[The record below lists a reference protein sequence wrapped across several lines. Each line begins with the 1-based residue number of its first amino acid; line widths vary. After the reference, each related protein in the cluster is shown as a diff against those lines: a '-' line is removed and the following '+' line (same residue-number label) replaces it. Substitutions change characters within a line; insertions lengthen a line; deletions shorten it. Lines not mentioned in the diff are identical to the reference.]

1 MGFLADPQ
9 PLGDNASAPVPDPKL
24 YSTYDGPKGDPR
36 SAALGTEKGVMG
48 KIKDALDPDE
58 S

>member
-1 MGFLADPQ
+1 
-9 PLGDNASAPVPDPKL
+9 L
-24 YSTYDGPKGDPR
+24 YATYDGAKGDPA

-58 S
+58 K